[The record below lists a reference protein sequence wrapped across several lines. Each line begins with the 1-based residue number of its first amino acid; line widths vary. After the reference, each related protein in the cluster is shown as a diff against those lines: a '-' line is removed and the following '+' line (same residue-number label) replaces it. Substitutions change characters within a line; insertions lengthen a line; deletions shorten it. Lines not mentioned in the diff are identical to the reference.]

1 MKKTVKLFAI
11 IAIALSA
18 ISCSS
23 IQNLFVKK
31 KQVLQKKKHII
42 CQRSNTFV

>member
-31 KQVLQKKKHII
+31 QVLQKKKHII

>member
-31 KQVLQKKKHII
+31 TSASKKKHII